1 MPKCNACKE
10 REAWFRI
17 ERKTGRAVCNLCD
30 ECYLEAGFT
39 TDKGEENKQS
49 NNE

>member
-1 MPKCNACKE
+1 MPKCNCCHE
-10 REAWFRI
+10 REAWFRV

-39 TDKGEENKQS
+39 TVTEEKKQS